1 MRGGRGLF
9 FSAVLVGAAPL
20 AVAQGMSLPA
30 TVVAGDAF
38 SIPTSGSGKASLYI
52 VGPQQAL
59 RKDVQAG
66 SPAVIDAGQL
76 VASGH
81 YVVVLTDGSG
91 TSSGEIDV
99 VPAAKPA
106 TLGFL
111 AKPSRL
117 PVGMHNG
124 ISGAVYVFDAYHN
137 LILAPTP
144 ASLELSLANGG
155 GQSRSVTTKNGLAW
169 VTMDSASKEGSAR
182 FIARVGDVTSTRVI
196 QEVPGDPCG
205 ISISARPNGNKVEVQ
220 TAPVRDCSG
229 NAVPD
234 GTVVT
239 FLATYN
245 NSQSA
250 VDVPLKQGIAK
261 VDLPAYAGAKIS
273 VASGVVAGNEIRWG
287 GGR

>member
-1 MRGGRGLF
+1 
-9 FSAVLVGAAPL
+9 
-20 AVAQGMSLPA
+20 MSLPA